1 MPVSA
6 CVCNFTKP
14 TADEP
19 SLLGHSEVETF
30 FHEFVR
36 VKPTNPSA
44 KRVNRHFSQTPLN
57 YHTNHRLINTAPSIS
72 KLRAYPDET
81 KCRGTACT
89 VCAAPRS
96 LFPGFLARQSSVI
109 SSRSV
114 GQRVTPAPSKTER
127 CATYKCALLAFGT
140 LQYRSVASSRQR
152 QRCSYRVCTPRNTLM
167 CARIMLDGG
176 TLIFF
181 SQAPSQML
189 ENWCWETPALARMS
203 KHFKTGKPIPP
214 ELVKSL
220 VASKNANAG
229 HFNKRQLVFG
239 LFDQRIHGKPD
250 PAWGGQGPPLAEEYA
265 RIIQEVMGVPATEG
279 TCMPVGGM
287 SRMRVRFRVW
297 ISLALARSL
306 SPLRHCV
313 ALSLCFL
320 WLVLTRCAAF
330 SS

>member
-1 MPVSA
+1 MAVR
-6 CVCNFTKP
+6 
-14 TADEP
+14 
-19 SLLGHSEVETF
+19 F
-30 FHEFVR
+30 F
-36 VKPTNPSA
+36 
-44 KRVNRHFSQTPLN
+44 
-57 YHTNHRLINTAPSIS
+57 
-72 KLRAYPDET
+72 
-81 KCRGTACT
+81 
-89 VCAAPRS
+89 
-96 LFPGFLARQSSVI
+96 
-109 SSRSV
+109 
-114 GQRVTPAPSKTER
+114 
-127 CATYKCALLAFGT
+127 
-140 LQYRSVASSRQR
+140 
-152 QRCSYRVCTPRNTLM
+152 
-167 CARIMLDGG
+167 
-176 TLIFF
+176 FF

-297 ISLALARSL
+297 IFIALVLSPSLALARSL
-306 SPLRHCV
+306 SRSFSVASLRG
-313 ALSLCFL
+313 LSLCFL

>member
-1 MPVSA
+1 
-6 CVCNFTKP
+6 
-14 TADEP
+14 
-19 SLLGHSEVETF
+19 
-30 FHEFVR
+30 
-36 VKPTNPSA
+36 
-44 KRVNRHFSQTPLN
+44 
-57 YHTNHRLINTAPSIS
+57 
-72 KLRAYPDET
+72 
-81 KCRGTACT
+81 
-89 VCAAPRS
+89 
-96 LFPGFLARQSSVI
+96 
-109 SSRSV
+109 
-114 GQRVTPAPSKTER
+114 
-127 CATYKCALLAFGT
+127 
-140 LQYRSVASSRQR
+140 
-152 QRCSYRVCTPRNTLM
+152 M

-176 TLIFF
+176 TFFFF

-287 SRMRVRFRVW
+287 FRMRVRFRVW
-297 ISLALARSL
+297 IFIALVLSPSLALARSL
-306 SPLRHCV
+306 SRSFSVASLRG
-313 ALSLCFL
+313 LSLCFL